1 MKHHLIV
8 FLLVILM
15 PSMAFAAEP
24 LDWKTH
30 GMAALVI
37 AVVLSL
43 FFIKRNKE
51 LSSTTAKMMAFGVY
65 FWVIVFAEAILYG
78 AYYGL
83 IR

>member
-1 MKHHLIV
+1 MKHHLSLC
-8 FLLVILM
+8 LLIMIM
-15 PSMAFAAEP
+15 PSLAFAAEP

-30 GMAALVI
+30 GVAALIIAVI
-37 AVVLSL
+37 ASL
-43 FFIKRNKE
+43 ILIKKNKE
-51 LSSTTAKMMAFGVY
+51 LSSITAKIMAFGVY